1 MAVNSK
7 NRARLTLASGG
18 LRREGPPSS
27 SGAARPNTF
36 YFGGPAKSLQYTNGI
51 VFANQPDI
59 IFGQS
64 VNQSPINLTHTN
76 YTTYAYG
83 GTPSATLQVTAQFS
97 NVTQEEHLYTQ
108 GVIHFL
114 RSVTKMYYGE
124 NEGGNAPAG
133 TPPPVLKFSA
143 FGTNQFYEVPVLV
156 GGFNVPYQSDTDLV
170 EVKDENGELQALPA
184 LQTIALDLLVTVNPA
199 KQKKEFSKAKFV
211 TGSLYRE
218 GFI

>member
-1 MAVNSK
+1 MAINNA
-7 NRARLTLASGG
+7 NRARLEMSG
-18 LRREGPPSS
+18 SS
-27 SGAARPNTF
+27 TF
-36 YFGGPAKSLQYTNGI
+36 YFQGPAAKLETTNGI

-59 IFGQS
+59 VYGQS
-64 VNQSPINLTHTN
+64 VNQSPVSLTHTN

-83 GTPSATLQVTAQFS
+83 GTPSPTIQVTAQFS
-97 NVTQEEHLYTQ
+97 NVTQEEHEYTQ

-114 RSVTKMYYGE
+114 RSVTKMYYGLKE
-124 NEGGNAPAG
+124 SGPVPAG

-143 FGTNQFYEVPVLV
+143 FGTNQFHEVPVLV

-170 EVKDENGELQALPA
+170 EVGGQALPA

-199 KQKKEFSKAKFV
+199 KQKKNFSKSKFV

>member
-1 MAVNSK
+1 MAVSNTS
-7 NRARLTLASGG
+7 RAKLTLSSGS
-18 LRREGPPSS
+18 LRREGPPGS
-27 SGAARPNTF
+27 SGASRPNNF
-36 YFGGPAKSLQYTNGI
+36 YFGGPAKSLQNTNGI

-97 NVTQEEHLYTQ
+97 NVTEEEHLYTQ

-114 RSVTKMYYGE
+114 RSVTKMYYGL

-143 FGTNQFYEVPVLV
+143 FGTNQFHEVPVLV

-170 EVKDENGELQALPA
+170 EVGGQALPA

-199 KQKKEFSKAKFV
+199 KQKKNFSKSKFV